1 MIVNKELIIDC
12 LKSKQESIISNI
24 RSLVEIPL
32 IRDQSTVDINQLF
45 GIEIKK
51 AFDKFMQIVK
61 YKNFVVKDF
70 DRYVI
75 HIEYEEGEKVLMIIK
90 SL

>member
-1 MIVNKELIIDC
+1 MIVNKELIIDY
-12 LKSKQESIISNI
+12 LKSKQESIISDI

-51 AFDKFMQIVK
+51 AFDKRIQIVK
-61 YKNFVVKDF
+61 DKNFVVKDF
-70 DRYVI
+70 DICNPHRI
-75 HIEYEEGEKVLMIIK
+75 
-90 SL
+90 